1 MAEGDPS
8 TSSCC
13 LSSPHPFH
21 YCLYVLF
28 GLFLKFKDLLSEILR
43 TLTLS
48 IVLYGAVEHWMS
60 GALVSLGD
68 MIYDMMEDRSC
79 CLLKVYVVTQYL
91 VEEHGNI
98 SHPLSFCRTP
108 PHPKI
113 NRIVENSITRLE
125 RGLKPVL
132 DVVERHYL
140 DHRADIILCI

>member
-1 MAEGDPS
+1 
-8 TSSCC
+8 
-13 LSSPHPFH
+13 
-21 YCLYVLF
+21 
-28 GLFLKFKDLLSEILR
+28 
-43 TLTLS
+43 
-48 IVLYGAVEHWMS
+48 MS